1 MQRQFPAAPT
11 QGTTAAYLDQ
21 DQASEYLAEKGL
33 KIAPKTFGKLRVIGG
48 GPRYRK
54 FGRKPLYAPLDL
66 DEWVEK
72 KLSEPLRSTSEAT
85 TEPSP
90 QLRPAGLLGH
100 NGGPPI
106 VDAPAIAHRPRSGRP
121 RIVRDHPAPAA
132 AERRAP

>member
-72 KLSEPLRSTSEAT
+72 KLSEPLRSTSEAND
-85 TEPSP
+85 
-90 QLRPAGLLGH
+90 R
-100 NGGPPI
+100 
-106 VDAPAIAHRPRSGRP
+106 AIAATTAGWTVGAQRRPTDCG
-121 RIVRDHPAPAA
+121 
-132 AERRAP
+132 